1 MILQITEKGQKNKFL
16 TRQANYYNFG
26 KTKRFSNEY
35 TILSILEYFCLDS
48 RKVAISKY
56 HIMTKISEI
65 KQQRPDRV
73 SHILIKLEK
82 NGYIESIET
91 PNTKFYLITE
101 KGFEAYLKWI
111 KDFLT
116 FVRNMNNV

>member
-16 TRQANYYNFG
+16 TRQDNYYNFG

-35 TILSILEYFCLDS
+35 TILSILEYFCLYS

-101 KGFEAYLKWI
+101 KGFDAYLKWI

>member
-16 TRQANYYNFG
+16 TRQDNYYNFG

-35 TILSILEYFCLDS
+35 TILSILEYFCLYS

-82 NGYIESIET
+82 NRYIESIET

-116 FVRNMNNV
+116 FVRKMNNV

>member
-1 MILQITEKGQKNKFL
+1 
-16 TRQANYYNFG
+16 
-26 KTKRFSNEY
+26 
-35 TILSILEYFCLDS
+35 
-48 RKVAISKY
+48 
-56 HIMTKISEI
+56 MTKISEI

-101 KGFEAYLKWI
+101 KGFEASLKWI